1 METLNKRH
9 SEFIPG
15 PGESPQVTNATL
27 VPPWAWLR
35 PLGAEKTMSGAL
47 GSASSC
53 KVSKRLTLGKH
64 FGKVIYLIK
73 VVICDLRRPIMATK
87 PDFDGIHCCMDF
99 SALVSCP
106 SKMSGL
112 LFLLGWCCRA
122 LGPALSERMQRLLR
136 APTVLIIL
144 VHSLRTPNTYI
155 PLLGFCVSRPAS
167 V

>member
-1 METLNKRH
+1 
-9 SEFIPG
+9 
-15 PGESPQVTNATL
+15 
-27 VPPWAWLR
+27 
-35 PLGAEKTMSGAL
+35 MSGAL

-167 V
+167 VWRMWANAAWRNGTKGENTKACIVSRNYLRLLPKKMVIW